1 MPESHRIGLLD
12 TSVVID
18 LPQID
23 SALLPEEL
31 AISVVTLAELSAA
44 PAYASDPMER
54 SRRQARLQLVESL
67 IEPIPFGVEAARAY
81 GLIASAVLAAGRLPR
96 SRAADLMIA
105 ATALAED
112 LPLLTRNAGD
122 LKGLEGLIDILPV

>member
-1 MPESHRIGLLD
+1 
-12 TSVVID
+12 
-18 LPQID
+18 
-23 SALLPEEL
+23 
-31 AISVVTLAELSAA
+31 
-44 PAYASDPMER
+44 MER

-122 LKGLEGLIDILPV
+122 LKGLEGLIDILSV